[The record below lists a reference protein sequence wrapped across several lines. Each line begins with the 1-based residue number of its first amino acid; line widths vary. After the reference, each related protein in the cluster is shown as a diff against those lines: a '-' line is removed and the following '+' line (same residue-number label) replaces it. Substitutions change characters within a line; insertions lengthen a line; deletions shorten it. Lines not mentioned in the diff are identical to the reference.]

1 MGPKVNGGCIYF
13 FKTRKTGMLTLALFV
28 FFSDAV
34 MSNHP
39 RMMDFFQALLATA
52 VWLYNAMG
60 FQGRF
65 IN

>member
-1 MGPKVNGGCIYF
+1 
-13 FKTRKTGMLTLALFV
+13 MLTLALFV

-34 MSNHP
+34 MSNHL

-52 VWLYNAMG
+52 VWLYNAVS
-60 FQGRF
+60 FKRRF